1 MTFLV
6 PVAPLVPVPFS
17 DPAPAILAVAEAL
30 QPDLAQGFQIDALRL
45 RIEMERAF
53 GGSDATGDW
62 DWKLAY
68 EAGEVALVLFLR
80 KFGQALLVR
89 AGSPAALLPILAK
102 VAGLLPT
109 HTRRSE
115 EMERF
120 QQFSTPLP
128 MGLAALAAAQ
138 ITARDLVFDPS
149 AGTGLLAILAEI
161 AGGRLMLNELAD
173 IPRP

>member
-1 MTFLV
+1 MNDLSTVIPALAPMAVPSPSSTASRILV
-6 PVAPLVPVPFS
+6 
-17 DPAPAILAVAEAL
+17 VAEAL
-30 QPDLAQGFQIDALRL
+30 QPDLTQGFQIDALRL
-45 RIEMERAF
+45 RLEMERAF
-53 GGSDATGDW
+53 GGSDADGAW

-80 KFGQALLVR
+80 KFGRALLAR

-128 MGLAALAAAQ
+128 MGLAAM
-138 ITARDLVFDPS
+138 
-149 AGTGLLAILAEI
+149 EI
-161 AGGRLMLNELAD
+161 GRAHV
-173 IPRP
+173 